1 MEKKQSTSNGEL
13 NEEKWE
19 KMLNNLKIYIHI
31 NS

>member
-1 MEKKQSTSNGEL
+1 MEKKQSTRNGEL

-19 KMLNNLKIYIHI
+19 KMLNNLKIYI